1 MKNSVTNNPG
11 QRREAELSYIMNA
24 SKVEFFT
31 HRRFAR
37 AFTLIEL
44 LVVIAII
51 AILAALLLP
60 ALARAKAKAQDIT
73 CLNNMKQWGLGF
85 KMYAD
90 DNSDLVPEEGDTAA
104 SIADPKNADAWYNT
118 VAQYIKQP
126 SLVQLYEASPA
137 NPPLPSS
144 KSIFS
149 CPVCLPP
156 NGSPYANPPNV
167 LYAFFMYAEN
177 SAICIDLASGMTVR
191 PPGANTKVSQVLKPS
206 DTIFVA
212 EQNPFTATALAESVT
227 NGKYCPGRHD
237 SGTRGEFGMVDGSS
251 RSVRTNDF
259 MRTDVNYY
267 SASAEWSTPQVIY
280 WYPSPTTPNS
290 L

>member
-1 MKNSVTNNPG
+1 
-11 QRREAELSYIMNA
+11 MNA
-24 SKVEFFT
+24 SKVNFFT
-31 HRRFAR
+31 HRRFSR

-60 ALARAKAKAQDIT
+60 ALARAKSKAQDT
-73 CLNNMKQWGLGF
+73 ACLNNMKQWGLAF

-90 DNSDLVPEEGDTAA
+90 DNNDLVPEEGDTGA
-104 SIADPKNADAWYNT
+104 SIADPKNASAWYN
-118 VAQYIKQP
+118 VVSQYIKQP
-126 SLVQLYEASPA
+126 SLVQMYEAIPA

-156 NGSPYANPPNV
+156 NGAPYASPPNV

-177 SAICIDLASGMTVR
+177 SCICIDMASGMTVR
-191 PPGANTKVSQVLKPS
+191 PPGGNTKISNVLKPS

-212 EQNPFTATALAESVT
+212 EQNPFTSTAPSESVT
-227 NGKYCPGRHD
+227 NGRYCTGRHD
-237 SGTRGEFGMVDGSS
+237 SGTRGEFGMVDGSA
-251 RSVRTNDF
+251 RSIRTNDF
-259 MRTDVNYY
+259 MRTESNYY
-267 SASAEWSTPQVIY
+267 DAGAEWSSPQVVY
-280 WYPSPTTPNS
+280 WYPTPTTPNS